1 MRSIG
6 NTRGSLMAAAMIAAL
21 GAGMDVAGPPLR
33 LRDAGSGNNR
43 RTHQPKRNTAL
54 EREIADHNA
63 EVDRRR
69 REKLARR
76 VGAKP

>member
-1 MRSIG
+1 MKRSG
-6 NTRGSLMAAAMIAAL
+6 LMAAAMIAAL
-21 GAGMDVAGPPLR
+21 GAGLNVPGVA

-43 RTHQPKRNTAL
+43 RSTPPRRDTAL
-54 EREIADHNA
+54 AREIADHNA